1 MDRFNYEPELV
12 EEGYRGFN
20 LVRYRQE
27 YYALAQSLGPLD
39 LQKVDEASL
48 KRLQQS
54 RHCVIGKSLDE
65 AKQILNQNFF
75 PDTLLFSTAPIN
87 ERPSASRAGFQQ
99 IKSLLSR
106 AISDS
111 LPDRGSVKNLQY
123 LIDSL
128 TSREIRDLSASLPR
142 LNHLKDV
149 LVKLIRLQRDRIK
162 KTIDP
167 TKKTVAVYFPS
178 PGYREQV
185 GDIAKRLRQKGYNSL
200 TLIGTVCGDRYE
212 KDEDVFY
219 AGHDIIN
226 HLDFLDIF
234 ICPTLMQTPPAAK
247 KRVYFLHDIHDSPLG
262 NRDEM
267 KVISEGLLN
276 YDYIFVPSQPVIDL
290 FAKVIPLARKNFP
303 GRRIGLIKGGYIKLD
318 RCLAYFEKNKK
329 ESKVIIYAPTVL
341 GHGLNPFSSLVPHGA
356 EIIRTLITRFPDHN
370 LIFRPHPHTLHSEVV
385 KNIVVQFEQHPKFS
399 LDDNASFYM
408 ENYSKSALMVTDI
421 SGTAFTYAFST
432 LRPVVFF
439 SPSDEELSRTHS
451 ESRYVG
457 DREKIGCVARNLG
470 EMAEKTNWL
479 LENKDRFVERIRE
492 FRNSTIF
499 NLGHAEDYF
508 IENIES
514 ILEDKTKEDWVYL

>member
-1 MDRFNYEPELV
+1 MDRLNYEPELV

-39 LQKVDEASL
+39 LHKVDEASL
-48 KRLQQS
+48 KRFQQS
-54 RHCVIGKSLDE
+54 RNCVIGKSLEE
-65 AKQILNQNFF
+65 AKQILNQILF
-75 PDTLLFSTAPIN
+75 PDSLLLPTAPLN
-87 ERPSASRAGFQQ
+87 ERPSASRARFQR
-99 IKSLLSR
+99 IKFLLSE
-106 AISDS
+106 AISNS
-111 LPDRGSVKNLQY
+111 LPDRESVKNLQY
-123 LIDSL
+123 LIHSFTSL
-128 TSREIRDLSASLPR
+128 EIRDLLASLPR
-142 LNHLKDV
+142 LNHLNDL
-149 LVKLIRLQRDRIK
+149 LVQLIRLQKDRIK

-167 TKKTVAVYFPS
+167 KKKTVAVYFPS

-185 GDIAKRLRQKGYNSL
+185 GDIAKRLRQKGYHSL

-212 KDEDVFY
+212 KNEDVFY

-226 HLDFLDIF
+226 HMDFLDIF
-234 ICPTLMQTPPAAK
+234 MCPTLMQNPPAAK
-247 KRVYFLHDIHDSPLG
+247 KKVYFLHDIHDSPLG
-262 NRDEM
+262 NSDEM

-276 YDYIFVPSQPVIDL
+276 YDYLFVPSQPVIDL
-290 FAKVIPLARKNFP
+290 FEKVIPLARKNFP
-303 GRRIGLIKGGYIKLD
+303 GRRICLIKGGYIKLD
-318 RCLAYFEKNKK
+318 RCLAYFEKHKK

-341 GHGLNPFSSLVPHGA
+341 GHGLNPFSSLLPHGA
-356 EIIRTLITRFPDHN
+356 EIIRTLITQFPDYD

-385 KNIVVQFEQHPKFS
+385 KDIVAQFQHHPKFF

-408 ENYSKSALMVTDI
+408 ENYSKPALMVTDI

-439 SPSDEELSRTHS
+439 SPSDEELRRTHS
-451 ESRYVG
+451 DSRYVG

-470 EMAEKTNWL
+470 EMAQKTNWL

-492 FRNSTIF
+492 FRDSTIF

-508 IENIES
+508 IENIEYL
-514 ILEDKTKEDWVYL
+514 LEDRIKEDWVYL